1 MPFKRTT
8 FMMKIFLPPLPS
20 GAGTRSFSEEAPPLL
35 PVPIFKIAFNIQCKV
50 VQRFLKKAL
59 LVI

>member
-8 FMMKIFLPPLPS
+8 FMMKITLPPLPF
-20 GAGTRSFSEEAPPLL
+20 GAGTRSFSEEAGPLL
-35 PVPIFKIAFNIQCKV
+35 PTLYKV
-50 VQRFLKKAL
+50 VQRFLNKSL

>member
-8 FMMKIFLPPLPS
+8 FMMKITLPPLPF
-20 GAGTRSFSEEAPPLL
+20 GAGTGAPPLL
-35 PVPIFKIAFNIQCKV
+35 PTFYKV
-50 VQRFLKKAL
+50 VQRFLNKSL